1 MLNIVLFGG
10 PGAGKGTQALLLTEK
25 FGLMHLSTGDMLRKE
40 IASGSELGK
49 IAGEIISNGELA
61 PDELVI
67 DMIREHIGQHPEA
80 KGFIFDGFPRTQAQ
94 ALALDKLL
102 EEKDVQITAMVALD
116 VSVDE
121 LTTRLL
127 KRGEVSGRAD
137 DQSIDVI
144 HNRIEVYH
152 QKTEPIIDYYRAQEK
167 YHPVDGL
174 GSIEEIFN
182 RLKQVILTL
191 KPHAFQHS
199 VQNYII

>member
-10 PGAGKGTQALLLTEK
+10 PGAGKGTQASLLTET

-40 IASGSELGK
+40 IALGSELGK
-49 IAGEIISNGELA
+49 IAGGIISNGELM

-67 DMIREHIGQHPEA
+67 DMIREHIRQYPEA

-102 EEKDVQITAMVALD
+102 EEKNQQITAMVALD

-137 DQSIDVI
+137 DRSIDVI
-144 HNRIEVYH
+144 QNRIEVYH
-152 QKTEPIIDYYRAQEK
+152 HKTAPIIDYYRAQGK

-174 GSIEEIFN
+174 GSIEDIFA

-191 KPHAFQHS
+191 KPLAFQ
-199 VQNYII
+199 Q

>member
-25 FGLMHLSTGDMLRKE
+25 FGLRHLSTGDMLRKE

-49 IAGEIISNGELA
+49 IANGLISNGELA

-67 DMIREHIGQHPEA
+67 DMIREHIEQNSEA

-94 ALALDKLL
+94 AQALDKLL
-102 EEKDVQITAMVALD
+102 NEKNVQITAMIALD

-127 KRGEVSGRAD
+127 KRGEVSGRTD
-137 DQSIDVI
+137 DRSIDII

-152 QKTEPIIDYYRAQEK
+152 RKTEPVIDYYRAQKK
-167 YHPVDGL
+167 YYPVDGL
-174 GSIEEIFN
+174 GSIEEIFS
-182 RLKQVILTL
+182 RLKHVILTL
-191 KPHAFQHS
+191 KPHAFQHPI
-199 VQNYII
+199 QN